1 MKRKGIII
9 FGILYFLF
17 GTNLGFSNDIPLTE
31 IPSIWPIRGGL
42 GSISML
48 FGENRHPIYGY
59 TVYHNGIDIT
69 TYRSGDAIIATA
81 DGKVVTAEYNDKY
94 GNLII
99 IEHNHGF
106 HTLYAHM
113 RNFIVQVGQEVQ
125 QGDIIGFIGNT
136 GISTEP
142 HLHYEI
148 HVFSDVVD
156 PLLYIN
162 NLNKEIQSND

>member
-1 MKRKGIII
+1 
-9 FGILYFLF
+9 
-17 GTNLGFSNDIPLTE
+17 
-31 IPSIWPIRGGL
+31 
-42 GSISML
+42 
-48 FGENRHPIYGY
+48 
-59 TVYHNGIDIT
+59 
-69 TYRSGDAIIATA
+69 
-81 DGKVVTAEYNDKY
+81 
-94 GNLII
+94 
-99 IEHNHGF
+99 
-106 HTLYAHM
+106 M

-142 HLHYEI
+142 HLHNEI